1 MVTPETDLMQPS
13 LRQVLRIPDLLR
25 ISEWHHR
32 FAWRPFTRGVEIH
45 RLYGDG
51 REGPAAAVLKFS
63 PGGRVPMHEHQGYE
77 HILVLS
83 GSQVDE
89 NSRAETGSLI
99 INPPGTSHSILS
111 ENGCLV
117 LAIYEKPVRFLD
129 PLSLADPTTP
139 TPGKPANSTPDRV
152 LLAVNGTLMRGLE
165 LNPNLLA
172 VRAEFVRETITAPDY
187 RLWSIRDRHPAMV
200 RVTSGGVPVAVEV
213 WSVPAAGLA
222 TILLQE
228 PAGLSIGKV
237 RLQDGSEVLGVLGE
251 PAVCEGCREITE
263 FGGWRAF
270 IAALGIR

>member
-1 MVTPETDLMQPS
+1 MSDADPMEPS
-13 LRQVLRIPDLLR
+13 LRQVLRIPDLLQ
-25 ISEWHHR
+25 ISGWHHR

-63 PGGRVPMHEHQGYE
+63 PGGRVPLHEHQGYE

-117 LAIYEKPVRFLD
+117 LAIYEKPVRFLEQSPFD
-129 PLSLADPTTP
+129 QQAPSTG
-139 TPGKPANSTPDRV
+139 PGSGSTADRV

-172 VRAEFVRETITAPDY
+172 VRAEFVREAMTTAEY

-200 RVTSGGVPVAVEV
+200 RVTSGGVPVPVEV
-213 WSVPAAGLA
+213 WSVPAAGMA
-222 TILLQE
+222 TVLLQE
-228 PAGLSIGKV
+228 PPGLSIGKV

-251 PAVCEGCREITE
+251 PALCEGCREITE
-263 FGGWRAF
+263 FGGWRAYV
-270 IAALGIR
+270 ATLGNR